1 MGWSM
6 KKHVLFIVLFSAVV
20 FNVYPAN
27 VKQQKEQE
35 PNFKILNEDPDSPF
49 YLTGDNDREIKNLMV
64 QGLREDP
71 TNFTNK
77 TMHIKYNLGPRQIT
91 YMLIES
97 KPKLED
103 VVKGRNIRMVRL
115 TPVRLSTK
123 SNNRHFE
130 SLDES
135 NYEFLANEFKSKFV
149 AIGYLGEYVT
159 LPPNKIT
166 TSRLPY
172 LRDLYNRG
180 LMFQM
185 IGASKE
191 GYPIPKRNPIN
202 FHPGTTFR
210 NTFLE
215 EIVLDSKSEKLPD
228 NLKKYHGFPIS
239 KFYHVDKKFQ
249 KSELAGYLID
259 VYTGVSSLNGTNNL
273 MILKQFY
280 PSKSND
286 VYNVTTFLAS
296 KSTTVSEIISKIDTS
311 QFLFLPEKEEEGL
324 YVTYNFKVMDVGMTE
339 TLDAN
344 VHSLA
349 RPYYLM
355 GFNCE
360 RFLNVIVIPMK

>member
-1 MGWSM
+1 M
-6 KKHVLFIVLFSAVV
+6 KKYVLFIVLFSAVV
-20 FNVYPAN
+20 FYVYHAN
-27 VKQQKEQE
+27 AEQQKEQK

-49 YLTGDNDREIKNLMV
+49 YLTGDNDREIMNLMV

-71 TNFTNK
+71 ANFTNK
-77 TMHIKYNLGPRQIT
+77 TMHIKYNLGPRQAIS
-91 YMLIES
+91 MLIGS

-103 VVKGRNIRMVRL
+103 VVKGRNIRKVRL
-115 TPVRLSTK
+115 TPVWLSTK
-123 SNNRHFE
+123 NNNRHFE
-130 SLDES
+130 SLNES

-159 LPPNKIT
+159 LPPNQIT
-166 TSRLPY
+166 TSRLPH

-191 GYPIPKRNPIN
+191 GYPIPKRNPMN
-202 FHPGTTFR
+202 FYPGTTFR

-228 NLKKYHGFPIS
+228 NLKKYDGFPIS
-239 KFYHVDKKFQ
+239 KFYHVDEKFQ

-259 VYTGVSSLNGTNNL
+259 VYTGVSSSNGTNNL
-273 MILKQFY
+273 MIIKQFY

-286 VYNVTTFLAS
+286 VYNVTTLLASAS

-311 QFLFLPEKEEEGL
+311 QFLFLPEKEEKGL
-324 YVTYNFKVMDVGMTE
+324 HVTYNFKVMDVGMTE
-339 TLDAN
+339 TLNAN

-355 GFNCE
+355 GFNWD
-360 RFLNVIVIPMK
+360 